1 VKLSKVKFLQ
11 GSAPNSN
18 KLKREL
24 IMSQDEFG
32 NEIPT
37 PEADVLPVEPVSEVI
52 PVLTD
57 IVEAVPV
64 EAVVAVKPT
73 ELEKLEALID
83 KLELESVK
91 EVKAAIAFIKAL
103 V

>member
-1 VKLSKVKFLQ
+1 
-11 GSAPNSN
+11 
-18 KLKREL
+18 
-24 IMSQDEFG
+24 MSQDEFG
-32 NEIPT
+32 NEIPV
-37 PEADVLPVEPVSEVI
+37 PEAI

-57 IVEAVPV
+57 
-64 EAVVAVKPT
+64 VVVKPT